1 MPVLS
6 PLEFRDCVVDSPNFR
21 KALSDHEADLKIAN
35 KKVKSVLV
43 NTRRVFE
50 AMESLNQALIDYAES
65 LNDFSEYAHQSTC
78 LSQTENGMVS
88 ILTISNLTEIEVC
101 ETDDDI
107 IIKNAL
113 SVYATIIT
121 NVEEARRTMIQ
132 PNKEL
137 VLTELSELRS
147 LWLGGQNTNVKAFQ
161 KETKNFCQ
169 YLEKYASIKS
179 KEFTEDNDAKML
191 QERKNYI
198 AKAFEYISNINEAH
212 ELKKSKFVQTVS
224 LIMRMLSNFYYQA
237 FEQFKDSSHQISQIL
252 QAAQRSSENYEQIS
266 LESKT
271 LTEKLLNTPWEQI
284 QSTNL
289 ADTREGYV
297 FVATKKAVMTIW
309 TKNFCTYNRN
319 SKILKL
325 TPYTQYQDNDNNTE
339 ILNVISCRRRS
350 NDSIDRRWCFDI
362 EVSRRSTPLTLQAQC
377 LDDLHEWLLV
387 MDGKEPIYEDRR
399 VCLHESDNIQLND
412 KSYEFLLNLIHAI
425 EKNGIQVE
433 GIYRTCGVKSKVAS
447 LIKQA
452 LSPSGISKTTLSN
465 YELCV
470 LTGALKSFIRQ
481 LETPIMTFQLHDSFM
496 SAMKRDNAYRLT
508 ELSALLKLLPPEN
521 QRTLDLLIRHLSS
534 VAAYSQ
540 LNHMNPSN
548 LGIVFAPSL
557 FRSREESVAAIMST
571 KFAST
576 AVELMINNYSSLF
589 PIHSSNILRPV
600 PQLSLSLSTTPLVM
614 DERNGTISEIN
625 NTTHN
630 SISDIFDSNNTPT
643 NMGKYN
649 HIKNGENAVEPV
661 YTTPVIGYPF
671 QLTNSILDR
680 SENMFTSS
688 SNENYSSQTSLQSIK
703 SSSTSTSSFTTT
715 STTTKSNSQSFKS
728 SPSLPIA
735 LQIVHDNEYITNQ
748 HEQNSTND
756 KILNHSLHHHNSL
769 LVTSPLSV
777 HHNNHLIEPPL
788 RSRISPQRS
797 SPNPPIHL
805 VVSQSFRKS
814 PAPPPPVTSAK
825 CVNTIPVRSSS
836 TKPITLSQTP
846 ATTTIKETATT
857 AVSALNHE
865 DLSSHNHSDK
875 CNNFGV
881 ESDQTCIPHMSSE

>member
-21 KALSDHEADLKIAN
+21 KALSDHETDLKTAN

-78 LSQTENGMVS
+78 LSQTDN
-88 ILTISNLTEIEVC
+88 EVC

-137 VLTELSELRS
+137 ILTELSELRS

-237 FEQFKDSSHQISQIL
+237 FEQFKDSSNQISQIL

-362 EVSRRSTPLTLQAQC
+362 EVSKRSTPLTLQAQC

-399 VCLHESDNIQLND
+399 VCLQESDN
-412 KSYEFLLNLIHAI
+412 S
-425 EKNGIQVE
+425 IQVE

-452 LSPSGISKTTLSN
+452 LSPSGISKATLSN

-481 LETPIMTFQLHDSFM
+481 LEIPIMTFQLHDSFM

-521 QRTLDLLIRHLSS
+521 QRTLDLLIKHLSS

-540 LNHMNPSN
+540 MNHMNPSN

-576 AVELMINNYSSLF
+576 AVELMIINYSSLF
-589 PIHSSNILRPV
+589 PIHSSNIFRPI
-600 PQLSLSLSTTPLVM
+600 PQLLLPLSTIPVVM
-614 DERNGTISEIN
+614 DDRNGTMSESI
-625 NTTHN
+625 NTTRY
-630 SISDIFDSNNTPT
+630 SVSSIFDNNNNSTPT
-643 NMGKYN
+643 NMSKYN
-649 HIKNGENAVEPV
+649 HIKNGQNSIEPV
-661 YTTPVIGYPF
+661 YTTPLISYPF
-671 QLTNSILDR
+671 QLTNSIMDR

-703 SSSTSTSSFTTT
+703 SSSTFTSSITTT
-715 STTTKSNSQSFKS
+715 TPPTTTTTITTRTNSQSFKS
-728 SPSLPIA
+728 LSSLPIA
-735 LQIVHDNEYITNQ
+735 LQIVHDNEYIINQ
-748 HEQNSTND
+748 YEQNSIND
-756 KILNHSLHHHNSL
+756 KILNHSLHHHHNSL
-769 LVTSPLSV
+769 SVTSSLSN
-777 HHNNHLIEPPL
+777 HNNHLIEPSL
-788 RSRISPQRS
+788 KSRISPQR
-797 SPNPPIHL
+797 N
-805 VVSQSFRKS
+805 RKS
-814 PAPPPPVTSAK
+814 PAPPPPPTSAK
-825 CVNTIPVRSSS
+825 YVNTIPVRSLS
-836 TKPITLSQTP
+836 TKPTTLSQTP
-846 ATTTIKETATT
+846 VTTTIKETATT
-857 AVSALNHE
+857 AASALNHE
-865 DLSSHNHSDK
+865 DLSSHNHSDE
-875 CNNFGV
+875 CNNFSI
-881 ESDQTCIPHMSSE
+881 EFDQTCVPSMSSE

>member
-78 LSQTENGMVS
+78 LSQTEN
-88 ILTISNLTEIEVC
+88 EVC

-121 NVEEARRTMIQ
+121 NVEEARRTMI
-132 PNKEL
+132 
-137 VLTELSELRS
+137 
-147 LWLGGQNTNVKAFQ
+147 TNVKAFQ

-339 ILNVISCRRRS
+339 VLNVISCRRRS

-576 AVELMINNYSSLF
+576 AVELMIINYSSLF
-589 PIHSSNILRPV
+589 PIHSSNILRPI
-600 PQLSLSLSTTPLVM
+600 PQLSLPLSTTPLVM
-614 DERNGTISEIN
+614 DDRNGTISEIN

-649 HIKNGENAVEPV
+649 HIKNGENSVEPV

-703 SSSTSTSSFTTT
+703 SSSTFTSSFTTT

-748 HEQNSTND
+748 HEQNSTNE

-769 LVTSPLSV
+769 LVTSPLSI
-777 HHNNHLIEPPL
+777 HHNNPLIEPSL

-797 SPNPPIHL
+797 
-805 VVSQSFRKS
+805 RKS

-836 TKPITLSQTP
+836 AKPITLSQTP
-846 ATTTIKETATT
+846 VTTTIKETATT

-881 ESDQTCIPHMSSE
+881 ESDQTCISHMSSE

>member
-78 LSQTENGMVS
+78 LSQTEN
-88 ILTISNLTEIEVC
+88 EVC

-121 NVEEARRTMIQ
+121 NVEEARRTMI
-132 PNKEL
+132 
-137 VLTELSELRS
+137 
-147 LWLGGQNTNVKAFQ
+147 TNVKAFQ

-339 ILNVISCRRRS
+339 VLNVISCRRRS

-576 AVELMINNYSSLF
+576 AVELMIINYSSLF
-589 PIHSSNILRPV
+589 PIHSSNILRPI
-600 PQLSLSLSTTPLVM
+600 PQLSLPLSTTPLVM
-614 DERNGTISEIN
+614 DDRNGTISEIN

-643 NMGKYN
+643 NMRKYN
-649 HIKNGENAVEPV
+649 HIKNGENSVEPV

-703 SSSTSTSSFTTT
+703 SSSTFTSSFT
-715 STTTKSNSQSFKS
+715 TTTKSNSQSFKS

-748 HEQNSTND
+748 HEQNSTNE
-756 KILNHSLHHHNSL
+756 KILNHSLHHHHNSL
-769 LVTSPLSV
+769 LVTSPLSI
-777 HHNNHLIEPPL
+777 HHNNHLIEPSL

-797 SPNPPIHL
+797 
-805 VVSQSFRKS
+805 RKS

-846 ATTTIKETATT
+846 VTTTIKETATT
-857 AVSALNHE
+857 AVNALNHE

-875 CNNFGV
+875 CNNFEV

>member
-78 LSQTENGMVS
+78 LSQTEN
-88 ILTISNLTEIEVC
+88 EVC

-362 EVSRRSTPLTLQAQC
+362 EVSKRSTPLTLQAQC

-576 AVELMINNYSSLF
+576 AVELMIINYSSLF
-589 PIHSSNILRPV
+589 PIHSSNILRPI
-600 PQLSLSLSTTPLVM
+600 PQSSTTPLVM
-614 DERNGTISEIN
+614 DDRNGTISEIN

-630 SISDIFDSNNTPT
+630 SINDIFDSNNTPT

-649 HIKNGENAVEPV
+649 HIKNGENSVEPV

-703 SSSTSTSSFTTT
+703 SSSTFTSSFTTT

-748 HEQNSTND
+748 HEQNPTNE
-756 KILNHSLHHHNSL
+756 KILNHSLHHHHNSS
-769 LVTSPLSV
+769 LVTSPLSI
-777 HHNNHLIEPPL
+777 HHNNHLIEPSL

-836 TKPITLSQTP
+836 TKPITLSQTSV
-846 ATTTIKETATT
+846 TTAIKETATT

>member
-78 LSQTENGMVS
+78 LSQTEN
-88 ILTISNLTEIEVC
+88 EVC

-540 LNHMNPSN
+540 LNHMSPSN

-576 AVELMINNYSSLF
+576 AVELMIINYSSLF
-589 PIHSSNILRPV
+589 PIHSSNILRPI
-600 PQLSLSLSTTPLVM
+600 PQLSLPLSTTPLVM
-614 DERNGTISEIN
+614 DDRNGTISEIN

-649 HIKNGENAVEPV
+649 HIKNGENSVEPV

-703 SSSTSTSSFTTT
+703 SSSTFTSSFTTT

-748 HEQNSTND
+748 HEQNSTNE
-756 KILNHSLHHHNSL
+756 KILNHSLHHHHHNSL
-769 LVTSPLSV
+769 LVTSPLSI
-777 HHNNHLIEPPL
+777 HHNNHLIEPSL

-814 PAPPPPVTSAK
+814 PAPPPPMTSAK

-846 ATTTIKETATT
+846 VTTTIKETATT
-857 AVSALNHE
+857 AFSALNHE

>member
-78 LSQTENGMVS
+78 LSQTEN
-88 ILTISNLTEIEVC
+88 EVC

-339 ILNVISCRRRS
+339 VLNVISCRRRS

-576 AVELMINNYSSLF
+576 AVELMIINYSSLF
-589 PIHSSNILRPV
+589 PIHSSNILRPI
-600 PQLSLSLSTTPLVM
+600 PQLSLPLSTTPLVM
-614 DERNGTISEIN
+614 DDRNGTISEIN

-643 NMGKYN
+643 NMRKYN
-649 HIKNGENAVEPV
+649 HIKNGENSVEPV

-703 SSSTSTSSFTTT
+703 SSSTFTSSFT
-715 STTTKSNSQSFKS
+715 TTTKSNSQSFKS

-748 HEQNSTND
+748 HEQNSTNE
-756 KILNHSLHHHNSL
+756 KILNHSLHHHHNSL
-769 LVTSPLSV
+769 LVTSPLSI
-777 HHNNHLIEPPL
+777 HHNNHLIEPSL

-797 SPNPPIHL
+797 
-805 VVSQSFRKS
+805 RKS

-846 ATTTIKETATT
+846 VTTTIKETATT
-857 AVSALNHE
+857 AVNALNHE

-875 CNNFGV
+875 CNNFEV

>member
-35 KKVKSVLV
+35 KKVKGVLV

-78 LSQTENGMVS
+78 LSQTEN
-88 ILTISNLTEIEVC
+88 EVC

-266 LESKT
+266 LESRT

-362 EVSRRSTPLTLQAQC
+362 EVSKRSTPLTLQAQC

-540 LNHMNPSN
+540 LNHMSPSN

-576 AVELMINNYSSLF
+576 AVELMIINYSSLF
-589 PIHSSNILRPV
+589 PIHSSNILRPL
-600 PQLSLSLSTTPLVM
+600 PQLSLPLSTTPLVI
-614 DERNGTISEIN
+614 DDRNGTISEIN

-649 HIKNGENAVEPV
+649 HIKNGENSVEPV

-703 SSSTSTSSFTTT
+703 SSSTFTSSFTTT

-748 HEQNSTND
+748 HEQNSTNE
-756 KILNHSLHHHNSL
+756 KILNHSLHHHHNSS
-769 LVTSPLSV
+769 LVTSPLSI
-777 HHNNHLIEPPL
+777 HHNNHLIEPSL

-797 SPNPPIHL
+797 
-805 VVSQSFRKS
+805 RKS

-836 TKPITLSQTP
+836 TKPITLSQTSV
-846 ATTTIKETATT
+846 TTTIKETATT

-875 CNNFGV
+875 CN
-881 ESDQTCIPHMSSE
+881 

>member
-1 MPVLS
+1 
-6 PLEFRDCVVDSPNFR
+6 
-21 KALSDHEADLKIAN
+21 
-35 KKVKSVLV
+35 
-43 NTRRVFE
+43 
-50 AMESLNQALIDYAES
+50 
-65 LNDFSEYAHQSTC
+65 
-78 LSQTENGMVS
+78 
-88 ILTISNLTEIEVC
+88 
-101 ETDDDI
+101 
-107 IIKNAL
+107 
-113 SVYATIIT
+113 
-121 NVEEARRTMIQ
+121 MIQ

-576 AVELMINNYSSLF
+576 AVELMIINYSSLF
-589 PIHSSNILRPV
+589 PIHSSNILRPL
-600 PQLSLSLSTTPLVM
+600 PQLSLPLSTTPLVM
-614 DERNGTISEIN
+614 NDKNGTISEIN

-630 SISDIFDSNNTPT
+630 SISSIFDSNSTST
-643 NMGKYN
+643 TMGKYN
-649 HIKNGENAVEPV
+649 HIKNGENSIEPV
-661 YTTPVIGYPF
+661 YTTPVISYPF
-671 QLTNSILDR
+671 QLNNLKTC
-680 SENMFTSS
+680 
-688 SNENYSSQTSLQSIK
+688 SLRPVMK
-703 SSSTSTSSFTTT
+703 TTHL
-715 STTTKSNSQSFKS
+715 KHLYNR
-728 SPSLPIA
+728 
-735 LQIVHDNEYITNQ
+735 
-748 HEQNSTND
+748 
-756 KILNHSLHHHNSL
+756 LNHHLRLHLPSHQHQQPQNQIHNHSK
-769 LVTSPLSV
+769 V
-777 HHNNHLIEPPL
+777 
-788 RSRISPQRS
+788 RQ
-797 SPNPPIHL
+797 
-805 VVSQSFRKS
+805 VSQSHYKLS
-814 PAPPPPVTSAK
+814 MTM
-825 CVNTIPVRSSS
+825 NTLLIN
-836 TKPITLSQTP
+836 TNKIQQM
-846 ATTTIKETATT
+846 K
-857 AVSALNHE
+857 
-865 DLSSHNHSDK
+865 K
-875 CNNFGV
+875 F
-881 ESDQTCIPHMSSE
+881 

>member
-1 MPVLS
+1 
-6 PLEFRDCVVDSPNFR
+6 
-21 KALSDHEADLKIAN
+21 
-35 KKVKSVLV
+35 
-43 NTRRVFE
+43 
-50 AMESLNQALIDYAES
+50 
-65 LNDFSEYAHQSTC
+65 
-78 LSQTENGMVS
+78 
-88 ILTISNLTEIEVC
+88 
-101 ETDDDI
+101 
-107 IIKNAL
+107 
-113 SVYATIIT
+113 
-121 NVEEARRTMIQ
+121 MIQ

-540 LNHMNPSN
+540 LNHMSPSN

-576 AVELMINNYSSLF
+576 AVELMIINYSSLF
-589 PIHSSNILRPV
+589 PIHSSNILRPI
-600 PQLSLSLSTTPLVM
+600 PQLSLPLSTTPLVM
-614 DERNGTISEIN
+614 DDRNGTISEIN

-649 HIKNGENAVEPV
+649 HIKNGENSVEPV

-703 SSSTSTSSFTTT
+703 SSSTFTSSFTTT

-748 HEQNSTND
+748 HEQNSTNE
-756 KILNHSLHHHNSL
+756 KILNHSLHHHHHNSL
-769 LVTSPLSV
+769 LVTSPLSI
-777 HHNNHLIEPPL
+777 HHNNHLIEPSL

-797 SPNPPIHL
+797 
-805 VVSQSFRKS
+805 RKS
-814 PAPPPPVTSAK
+814 PAPPPPMTSAK

-846 ATTTIKETATT
+846 VTTTIKETATT
-857 AVSALNHE
+857 AFSALNHE

>member
-78 LSQTENGMVS
+78 LSQTEN
-88 ILTISNLTEIEVC
+88 EVC

-339 ILNVISCRRRS
+339 VLNVISCRRRS

-534 VAAYSQ
+534 Q

-576 AVELMINNYSSLF
+576 AVELMIINYSSLF
-589 PIHSSNILRPV
+589 PIHSSNILRPI
-600 PQLSLSLSTTPLVM
+600 PQLSLPLSTTPLVM
-614 DERNGTISEIN
+614 DDRNGTISEIN

-649 HIKNGENAVEPV
+649 HIKNGENSVEPV

-703 SSSTSTSSFTTT
+703 SSSTFTSSFTTT

-748 HEQNSTND
+748 HEQNSTNE

-769 LVTSPLSV
+769 LVTSPLSI
-777 HHNNHLIEPPL
+777 HHNNPLIEPSL

-797 SPNPPIHL
+797 
-805 VVSQSFRKS
+805 RKS

-836 TKPITLSQTP
+836 AKPITLSQTP
-846 ATTTIKETATT
+846 VTTTIKETATT

-881 ESDQTCIPHMSSE
+881 ESDQTCISHMSSE

>member
-78 LSQTENGMVS
+78 LSQTEN
-88 ILTISNLTEIEVC
+88 EVC

-362 EVSRRSTPLTLQAQC
+362 EVSKRSTPLTLQAQC

-576 AVELMINNYSSLF
+576 AVELMIINYSSLF
-589 PIHSSNILRPV
+589 PIHSSNILRPI
-600 PQLSLSLSTTPLVM
+600 PQSSTTPLVM
-614 DERNGTISEIN
+614 DDRNGTISEIN

-630 SISDIFDSNNTPT
+630 SINDIFDSNNTPT

-649 HIKNGENAVEPV
+649 HIKNGENSVEPV

-703 SSSTSTSSFTTT
+703 SSSTFTSSFTTT

-748 HEQNSTND
+748 HEQNPTNE
-756 KILNHSLHHHNSL
+756 KILNHSLHHHHNSS
-769 LVTSPLSV
+769 LVTSPLSI
-777 HHNNHLIEPPL
+777 HHNNHLIEPSL

-797 SPNPPIHL
+797 
-805 VVSQSFRKS
+805 RKS

-836 TKPITLSQTP
+836 TKPITLSQTSV
-846 ATTTIKETATT
+846 TTAIKETATT

>member
-35 KKVKSVLV
+35 KKVKGVLV

-78 LSQTENGMVS
+78 LSQTEN
-88 ILTISNLTEIEVC
+88 EVC

-266 LESKT
+266 LESRT

-362 EVSRRSTPLTLQAQC
+362 EVSKRSTPLTLQAQC

-540 LNHMNPSN
+540 LNHMSPSN

-576 AVELMINNYSSLF
+576 AVELMIINYSSLF
-589 PIHSSNILRPV
+589 PIHSSNILRPL
-600 PQLSLSLSTTPLVM
+600 PQLSLPLSTTPLVI
-614 DERNGTISEIN
+614 DDRNGTISEIN

-649 HIKNGENAVEPV
+649 HIKNGENSVEPV

-703 SSSTSTSSFTTT
+703 SSSTFTSSFTTT

-756 KILNHSLHHHNSL
+756 KILNHSLHHHHNSL
-769 LVTSPLSV
+769 LVTSPLSI
-777 HHNNHLIEPPL
+777 HHNNHLIEPSL

-836 TKPITLSQTP
+836 TKPITLSQTSV
-846 ATTTIKETATT
+846 TTTIKETATT

>member
-1 MPVLS
+1 M
-6 PLEFRDCVVDSPNFR
+6 
-21 KALSDHEADLKIAN
+21 K
-35 KKVKSVLV
+35 
-43 NTRRVFE
+43 
-50 AMESLNQALIDYAES
+50 
-65 LNDFSEYAHQSTC
+65 
-78 LSQTENGMVS
+78 
-88 ILTISNLTEIEVC
+88 
-101 ETDDDI
+101 
-107 IIKNAL
+107 
-113 SVYATIIT
+113 
-121 NVEEARRTMIQ
+121 Q

-339 ILNVISCRRRS
+339 VLNVISCRRRS

-576 AVELMINNYSSLF
+576 AVELMIINYSSLF
-589 PIHSSNILRPV
+589 PIHSSNILRPI
-600 PQLSLSLSTTPLVM
+600 PQLSLPLSTTPLVM
-614 DERNGTISEIN
+614 DDRNGTISEIN

-643 NMGKYN
+643 NMRKYN
-649 HIKNGENAVEPV
+649 HIKNGENSVEPV

-703 SSSTSTSSFTTT
+703 SSSTFTSSFT
-715 STTTKSNSQSFKS
+715 TTTKSNSQSFKS

-748 HEQNSTND
+748 HEQNSTNE
-756 KILNHSLHHHNSL
+756 KILNHSLHHHHNSL
-769 LVTSPLSV
+769 LVTSPLSI
-777 HHNNHLIEPPL
+777 HHNNHLIEPSL

-797 SPNPPIHL
+797 
-805 VVSQSFRKS
+805 RKS

-846 ATTTIKETATT
+846 VTTTIKETATT
-857 AVSALNHE
+857 AVNALNHE

-875 CNNFGV
+875 CNNFEV

>member
-88 ILTISNLTEIEVC
+88 SLTISNLTEIEVC

-362 EVSRRSTPLTLQAQC
+362 EVSKRSTPLTLQAQC

-576 AVELMINNYSSLF
+576 AVELMIINYSSLF
-589 PIHSSNILRPV
+589 PIHSSNILRPI
-600 PQLSLSLSTTPLVM
+600 PQSSTTPLVM
-614 DERNGTISEIN
+614 DDRNGTISEIN

-630 SISDIFDSNNTPT
+630 SINDIFDSNNTPT

-649 HIKNGENAVEPV
+649 HIKNGENSVEPV

-703 SSSTSTSSFTTT
+703 SSSTFTSSFTTT

-748 HEQNSTND
+748 HEQNPTNE
-756 KILNHSLHHHNSL
+756 KILNHSLHHHHNSS
-769 LVTSPLSV
+769 LVTSPLSI
-777 HHNNHLIEPPL
+777 HHNNHLIEPSL

-836 TKPITLSQTP
+836 TKPITLSQTSV
-846 ATTTIKETATT
+846 TTAIKETATT

>member
-78 LSQTENGMVS
+78 LSQTEN
-88 ILTISNLTEIEVC
+88 EVC

-540 LNHMNPSN
+540 LNHMSPSN

-576 AVELMINNYSSLF
+576 AVELMIINYSSLF
-589 PIHSSNILRPV
+589 PIHSSNILRPI
-600 PQLSLSLSTTPLVM
+600 PQLSLPLSTTPLVM
-614 DERNGTISEIN
+614 DDRNGTISEIN

-649 HIKNGENAVEPV
+649 HIKNGENSVEPV

-703 SSSTSTSSFTTT
+703 SSSTFTSSFTTT

-748 HEQNSTND
+748 HEQNSTNE
-756 KILNHSLHHHNSL
+756 KILNHSLHHHHHNSL
-769 LVTSPLSV
+769 LVTSPLSI
-777 HHNNHLIEPPL
+777 HHNNHLIEPSL

-797 SPNPPIHL
+797 
-805 VVSQSFRKS
+805 RKS
-814 PAPPPPVTSAK
+814 PAPPPPMTSAK

-846 ATTTIKETATT
+846 VTTTIKETATT
-857 AVSALNHE
+857 AFSALNHE

>member
-35 KKVKSVLV
+35 KKVKGVLV

-78 LSQTENGMVS
+78 LSQTEN
-88 ILTISNLTEIEVC
+88 EVC

-266 LESKT
+266 LESRT

-362 EVSRRSTPLTLQAQC
+362 EVSKRSTPLTLQAQC

-540 LNHMNPSN
+540 LNHMSPSN

-576 AVELMINNYSSLF
+576 AVELMIINYSSLF
-589 PIHSSNILRPV
+589 PIHSSNILRPL
-600 PQLSLSLSTTPLVM
+600 PQLSLPLSTTPLVI
-614 DERNGTISEIN
+614 DDRNGTISEIN

-649 HIKNGENAVEPV
+649 HIKNGENSVEPV

-703 SSSTSTSSFTTT
+703 SSSTFTSSFTTT

-756 KILNHSLHHHNSL
+756 KILNHSLHHHHNSL
-769 LVTSPLSV
+769 LVTSPLSI
-777 HHNNHLIEPPL
+777 HHNNHLIEPSL

-797 SPNPPIHL
+797 
-805 VVSQSFRKS
+805 RKS

-836 TKPITLSQTP
+836 TKPITLSQTSV
-846 ATTTIKETATT
+846 TTTIKETATT

>member
-21 KALSDHEADLKIAN
+21 KALSDHETDLKTAN

-78 LSQTENGMVS
+78 LSQTDN
-88 ILTISNLTEIEVC
+88 EVC

-137 VLTELSELRS
+137 ILTELSELRS

-237 FEQFKDSSHQISQIL
+237 FEQFKDSSNQISQIL

-362 EVSRRSTPLTLQAQC
+362 EVSKRSTPLTLQAQC

-399 VCLHESDNIQLND
+399 VCLQESDNIQLND
-412 KSYEFLLNLIHAI
+412 KSYEFLQNLIHAI

-452 LSPSGISKTTLSN
+452 LSPSGISKATLSN

-481 LETPIMTFQLHDSFM
+481 LEIPIMTFQLHDSFM

-521 QRTLDLLIRHLSS
+521 QRTLDLLIKHLSS

-540 LNHMNPSN
+540 MNHMNPSN

-576 AVELMINNYSSLF
+576 AVELMIINYSSLF
-589 PIHSSNILRPV
+589 PIHSSNIFRPI
-600 PQLSLSLSTTPLVM
+600 PQLLLPLSTIPVVM
-614 DERNGTISEIN
+614 DDRNGTMSESI
-625 NTTHN
+625 NTTRY
-630 SISDIFDSNNTPT
+630 SVSSIFDNNNNSTPT
-643 NMGKYN
+643 NMSKYN
-649 HIKNGENAVEPV
+649 HIKNGQNSIEPV
-661 YTTPVIGYPF
+661 YTTPLISYPF
-671 QLTNSILDR
+671 QLTNSIMDR

-703 SSSTSTSSFTTT
+703 SSSTFTSSITTT
-715 STTTKSNSQSFKS
+715 TPPTTTTTITTRTNSQSFKS
-728 SPSLPIA
+728 LSSLPIA
-735 LQIVHDNEYITNQ
+735 LQIVHDNEYIINQ
-748 HEQNSTND
+748 YEQNSIND
-756 KILNHSLHHHNSL
+756 KILNHSLHHHHNSL
-769 LVTSPLSV
+769 SVTSSLSN
-777 HHNNHLIEPPL
+777 HNNHLIEPSL
-788 RSRISPQRS
+788 KSRISPQR
-797 SPNPPIHL
+797 N
-805 VVSQSFRKS
+805 RKS
-814 PAPPPPVTSAK
+814 PAPPPPPTSAK
-825 CVNTIPVRSSS
+825 YVNTIPVRSLS
-836 TKPITLSQTP
+836 TKPTTLSQTP
-846 ATTTIKETATT
+846 VTTTIKETATT
-857 AVSALNHE
+857 AASALNHE
-865 DLSSHNHSDK
+865 DLSSHNHSDE
-875 CNNFGV
+875 CNNFSI
-881 ESDQTCIPHMSSE
+881 EFDQTCVPSMSSE

>member
-21 KALSDHEADLKIAN
+21 KALSDHEADLKTAN

-78 LSQTENGMVS
+78 LSQTDN
-88 ILTISNLTEIEVC
+88 EVC

-137 VLTELSELRS
+137 ILSELSELRS
-147 LWLGGQNTNVKAFQ
+147 LWLGGQNDM
-161 KETKNFCQ
+161 
-169 YLEKYASIKS
+169 I
-179 KEFTEDNDAKML
+179 TEDEMFTDSHCPRVVADFFY
-191 QERKNYI
+191 EV
-198 AKAFEYISNINEAH
+198 
-212 ELKKSKFVQTVS
+212 KSRFTTVSGNVDGRLIGANPSSEGVEDENVDDTSKRVIDLVHANGFVS

-237 FEQFKDSSHQISQIL
+237 FEQFKDSSNQINQIL
-252 QAAQRSSENYEQIS
+252 QAAQRTKSHS
-266 LESKT
+266 LK
-271 LTEKLLNTPWEQI
+271 
-284 QSTNL
+284 
-289 ADTREGYV
+289 
-297 FVATKKAVMTIW
+297 
-309 TKNFCTYNRN
+309 
-319 SKILKL
+319 
-325 TPYTQYQDNDNNTE
+325 NTE

-399 VCLHESDNIQLND
+399 VCLQESDNIQLND
-412 KSYEFLLNLIHAI
+412 KSYEFLQNLIHAI
-425 EKNGIQVE
+425 EKNGI
-433 GIYRTCGVKSKVAS
+433 SKA
-447 LIKQA
+447 
-452 LSPSGISKTTLSN
+452 TLSN

-540 LNHMNPSN
+540 MNHMNPSN

-576 AVELMINNYSSLF
+576 AVELMIINYSTLF
-589 PIHSSNILRPV
+589 PIHSSNIFRPI
-600 PQLSLSLSTTPLVM
+600 PQLLLPLSTIPVVM
-614 DERNGTISEIN
+614 DDRNGTMSEIT
-625 NTTHN
+625 NTTRY
-630 SISDIFDSNNTPT
+630 SVSSIFDNNNNNNSTPT
-643 NMGKYN
+643 NMSKYN
-649 HIKNGENAVEPV
+649 HIKNGQNSIEPV
-661 YTTPVIGYPF
+661 YTTPLISYPF
-671 QLTNSILDR
+671 QLTNSIMDR

-703 SSSTSTSSFTTT
+703 SSSTFTSSITTT
-715 STTTKSNSQSFKS
+715 PTTTTITTRTNSQSFKS
-728 SPSLPIA
+728 LSSLPIA
-735 LQIVHDNEYITNQ
+735 LQIVHDNEYIINQ
-748 HEQNSTND
+748 CEQNSIND

-769 LVTSPLSV
+769 SVTSSLSN
-777 HHNNHLIEPPL
+777 HHNNHLIESSL
-788 RSRISPQRS
+788 RSRISPQRT
-797 SPNPPIHL
+797 
-805 VVSQSFRKS
+805 RKS
-814 PAPPPPVTSAK
+814 PAPPPPPTSAK
-825 CVNTIPVRSSS
+825 YVKTIPVKSLS
-836 TKPITLSQTP
+836 TEPTTLSQTP
-846 ATTTIKETATT
+846 VTTTIKETATT
-857 AVSALNHE
+857 AFSALNHE
-865 DLSSHNHSDK
+865 DLSSHNHSDE
-875 CNNFGV
+875 CNDFGV
-881 ESDQTCIPHMSSE
+881 EFDQTCIPSMPSE

>member
-1 MPVLS
+1 
-6 PLEFRDCVVDSPNFR
+6 
-21 KALSDHEADLKIAN
+21 
-35 KKVKSVLV
+35 
-43 NTRRVFE
+43 
-50 AMESLNQALIDYAES
+50 
-65 LNDFSEYAHQSTC
+65 
-78 LSQTENGMVS
+78 
-88 ILTISNLTEIEVC
+88 
-101 ETDDDI
+101 
-107 IIKNAL
+107 
-113 SVYATIIT
+113 
-121 NVEEARRTMIQ
+121 MIQ

-797 SPNPPIHL
+797 
-805 VVSQSFRKS
+805 RKS

>member
-21 KALSDHEADLKIAN
+21 KALSDHETDLKTAN

-78 LSQTENGMVS
+78 LSQTDN
-88 ILTISNLTEIEVC
+88 EVC

-121 NVEEARRTMIQ
+121 NVEEARRTMI
-132 PNKEL
+132 
-137 VLTELSELRS
+137 
-147 LWLGGQNTNVKAFQ
+147 TNVKAFQ

-237 FEQFKDSSHQISQIL
+237 FEQFKDSSNQISQIL

-362 EVSRRSTPLTLQAQC
+362 EVSKRSTPLTLQAQC

-399 VCLHESDNIQLND
+399 VCLQESDNIQLND
-412 KSYEFLLNLIHAI
+412 KSYEFLQNLIHAI

-452 LSPSGISKTTLSN
+452 LSPSGISKATLSN

-481 LETPIMTFQLHDSFM
+481 LEIPIMTFQLHDSFM

-521 QRTLDLLIRHLSS
+521 QRTLDLLIKHLSS

-540 LNHMNPSN
+540 MNHMNPSN

-576 AVELMINNYSSLF
+576 AVELMIINYSSLF
-589 PIHSSNILRPV
+589 PIHSSNIFRPI
-600 PQLSLSLSTTPLVM
+600 PQLLLPLSTIPVVM
-614 DERNGTISEIN
+614 DDRNGTMSESI
-625 NTTHN
+625 NTTRY
-630 SISDIFDSNNTPT
+630 SVSSIFDNNNNSTPT
-643 NMGKYN
+643 NMSKYN
-649 HIKNGENAVEPV
+649 HIKNGQNSIEPV
-661 YTTPVIGYPF
+661 YTTPLISYPF
-671 QLTNSILDR
+671 QLTNLK
-680 SENMFTSS
+680 TC
-688 SNENYSSQTSLQSIK
+688 SLRPVMK
-703 SSSTSTSSFTTT
+703 TTHL
-715 STTTKSNSQSFKS
+715 KHLYNR
-728 SPSLPIA
+728 
-735 LQIVHDNEYITNQ
+735 
-748 HEQNSTND
+748 
-756 KILNHSLHHHNSL
+756 LNHHLHLHLPSQQQHHQQQQQP
-769 LVTSPLSV
+769 SPL
-777 HHNNHLIEPPL
+777 E
-788 RSRISPQRS
+788 
-797 SPNPPIHL
+797 PIHNHSK
-805 VVSQSFRKS
+805 VYQVSQSHYKLS
-814 PAPPPPVTSAK
+814 MTM
-825 CVNTIPVRSSS
+825 NTLLIN
-836 TKPITLSQTP
+836 TNKIQ
-846 ATTTIKETATT
+846 
-857 AVSALNHE
+857 
-865 DLSSHNHSDK
+865 
-875 CNNFGV
+875 
-881 ESDQTCIPHMSSE
+881 

>member
-21 KALSDHEADLKIAN
+21 KALSDHETDLKTAN

-78 LSQTENGMVS
+78 LSQTDN
-88 ILTISNLTEIEVC
+88 EVC

-121 NVEEARRTMIQ
+121 NVEEARRTMI
-132 PNKEL
+132 
-137 VLTELSELRS
+137 
-147 LWLGGQNTNVKAFQ
+147 TNVKAFQ

-237 FEQFKDSSHQISQIL
+237 FEQFKDSSNQISQIL

-362 EVSRRSTPLTLQAQC
+362 EVSKRSTPLTLQAQC

-399 VCLHESDNIQLND
+399 VCLQESDNIQLND
-412 KSYEFLLNLIHAI
+412 KSYEFLQNLIHAI

-452 LSPSGISKTTLSN
+452 LSPSGISKATLSN

-481 LETPIMTFQLHDSFM
+481 LEIPIMTFQLHDSFM

-521 QRTLDLLIRHLSS
+521 QRTLDLLIKHLSS

-540 LNHMNPSN
+540 MNHMNPSN

-576 AVELMINNYSSLF
+576 AVELMIINYSSLF
-589 PIHSSNILRPV
+589 PIHSSNIFRPI
-600 PQLSLSLSTTPLVM
+600 PQLLLPLSTIPVVM
-614 DERNGTISEIN
+614 DDRNGTMSESI
-625 NTTHN
+625 NTTRY
-630 SISDIFDSNNTPT
+630 SVSSIFDNNNNSTPT
-643 NMGKYN
+643 NMSKYN
-649 HIKNGENAVEPV
+649 HIKNGQNSIEPV
-661 YTTPVIGYPF
+661 YTTPLISYPF
-671 QLTNSILDR
+671 QLTNSIMDR

-703 SSSTSTSSFTTT
+703 SSSTFTSSITTT
-715 STTTKSNSQSFKS
+715 TPPTTTTTITTRTNSQSFKS
-728 SPSLPIA
+728 LSSLPIA
-735 LQIVHDNEYITNQ
+735 LQIVHDNEYIINQ
-748 HEQNSTND
+748 YEQNSIND
-756 KILNHSLHHHNSL
+756 KILNHSLHHHHNSL
-769 LVTSPLSV
+769 SVTSSLSN
-777 HHNNHLIEPPL
+777 HNNHLIEPSL
-788 RSRISPQRS
+788 KSRISPQR
-797 SPNPPIHL
+797 N
-805 VVSQSFRKS
+805 RKS
-814 PAPPPPVTSAK
+814 PAPPPPPTSAK
-825 CVNTIPVRSSS
+825 YVNTIPVRSLS
-836 TKPITLSQTP
+836 TKPTTLSQTP
-846 ATTTIKETATT
+846 VTTTIKETATT
-857 AVSALNHE
+857 AASALNHE
-865 DLSSHNHSDK
+865 DLSSHNHSDE
-875 CNNFGV
+875 CNNFSI
-881 ESDQTCIPHMSSE
+881 EFDQTCVPSMSSE